1 MKATLEFNLDDIE
14 DRMAH
19 YRCVKALDMALALWQ
34 IKQLFYNRDDEE
46 GISVDKLL
54 AIFEDYNIEI
64 EELTR

>member
-1 MKATLEFNLDDIE
+1 MKATLEFNLDDVE